1 MPHAAMAVL
10 CAATEDC
17 ACAQTHTAFLCVQG
31 GIIVVGPDGKVVYT
45 YLEKSGSPL
54 PLEEIRTAILSFGGA
69 CKALPEPVK
78 A

>member
-1 MPHAAMAVL
+1 MPARHKAKNVEGNL
-10 CAATEDC
+10 VGEG
-17 ACAQTHTAFLCVQG
+17 LVQG